1 MSEPPGTVSTS
12 PHGVARSPAQIERDI
27 EATRDRLAGT
37 IDEISDR
44 VKPANLVADAKA
56 KVKAQFINADGSP
69 RTDRIAVVG
78 GAALAVVAV
87 VALRARRH

>member
-1 MSEPPGTVSTS
+1 M
-12 PHGVARSPAQIERDI
+12 ARSPAQIERDI
-27 EATRDRLAGT
+27 EVTRQRLAGT

-56 KVKAQFINADGSP
+56 KAKAQFVNPDGSP

-78 GAALAVVAV
+78 GVVVAV
-87 VALRARRH
+87 VALVVLRARRH